1 MAAHMSQSTVSIVTI
16 SQMKPHQIPD
26 ATNEATLV
34 CRPSESSEAITLYLL
49 KTNLNRGNV
58 EMFKETQD

>member
-1 MAAHMSQSTVSIVTI
+1 
-16 SQMKPHQIPD
+16 MKPHQIPD